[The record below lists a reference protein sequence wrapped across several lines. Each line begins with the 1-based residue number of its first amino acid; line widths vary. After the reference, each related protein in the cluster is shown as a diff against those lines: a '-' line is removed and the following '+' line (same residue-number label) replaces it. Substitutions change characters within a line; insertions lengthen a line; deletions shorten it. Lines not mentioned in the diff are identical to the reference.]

1 MRKVC
6 FIALFVLG
14 ICNASVFGMV
24 QEIILNEIYSIM
36 PLDDAKD
43 EDRDKRSD
51 PTRIYAF
58 ADGNQL
64 FIESD
69 AREPIYV
76 EVVSKKSGQ
85 VVATREF
92 VGNTVIP
99 ISRAEAYTIRVY
111 SGNFIYTGEFIIE

>member
-1 MRKVC
+1 MKKLL
-6 FIALFVLG
+6 ILALFVQG
-14 ICNASVFGMV
+14 IYNASVFGMI
-24 QEIILNEIYSIM
+24 QEIVLTEMYSVILLVNSENENTNKT
-36 PLDDAKD
+36 P
-43 EDRDKRSD
+43 D
-51 PTRIYAF
+51 PNRLYAF
-58 ADGNQL
+58 VNGNQL

>member
-51 PTRIYAF
+51 PNRIYAF

-92 VGNTVIP
+92 IGNTVIP

>member
-6 FIALFVLG
+6 FLALFVLG

-51 PTRIYAF
+51 PNRIYAF

>member
-1 MRKVC
+1 MKKLLIR
-6 FIALFVLG
+6 ALFVHG
-14 ICNASVFGMV
+14 IYNASVFGMI
-24 QEIILNEIYSIM
+24 QEIVLTEMYSVILLDNSENENTNKT
-36 PLDDAKD
+36 P
-43 EDRDKRSD
+43 D
-51 PTRIYAF
+51 PNRLYAF
-58 ADGNQL
+58 VNGNQL

>member
-1 MRKVC
+1 MKKLIVL
-6 FIALFVLG
+6 ALFLLG
-14 ICNASVFGMV
+14 IYNASMFGTN
-24 QEIILNEIYSIM
+24 QEIILTELYVIL
-36 PLDDAKD
+36 PLDNPDNGD
-43 EDRDKRSD
+43 IGGRPD
-51 PTRIYAF
+51 PSLVRATINR
-58 ADGNQL
+58 NQL

>member
-1 MRKVC
+1 MKKLL
-6 FIALFVLG
+6 ILALFVQG
-14 ICNASVFGMV
+14 IYNASVFGMI
-24 QEIILNEIYSIM
+24 QEIVLTEMYSVILLDNSENENTNKT
-36 PLDDAKD
+36 P
-43 EDRDKRSD
+43 D
-51 PTRIYAF
+51 PNRLYAF
-58 ADGNQL
+58 VNGNQL
-64 FIESD
+64 FIELD

>member
-1 MRKVC
+1 MKKL
-6 FIALFVLG
+6 FILALFVQG
-14 ICNASVFGMV
+14 ICNAPVFGMV

-36 PLDDAKD
+36 PLDTDQENMNGGRPAT
-43 EDRDKRSD
+43 
-51 PTRIYAF
+51 TRLYAF
-58 ADGNQL
+58 VNGNQL

>member
-51 PTRIYAF
+51 PNRIYAF

>member
-1 MRKVC
+1 MKKLL
-6 FIALFVLG
+6 ILALFVQG
-14 ICNASVFGMV
+14 IYNASVFGMI
-24 QEIILNEIYSIM
+24 QEIVLTEMYSVILLDNSENENTNKT
-36 PLDDAKD
+36 P
-43 EDRDKRSD
+43 D
-51 PTRIYAF
+51 PNRLYAF
-58 ADGNQL
+58 VNGNQL

-69 AREPIYV
+69 TRETIYI

>member
-1 MRKVC
+1 MKKLL
-6 FIALFVLG
+6 ILALFVQG
-14 ICNASVFGMV
+14 IYNASVFGMV

-51 PTRIYAF
+51 PNRIYAF

>member
-1 MRKVC
+1 MKKL
-6 FIALFVLG
+6 FILALFVQG
-14 ICNASVFGMV
+14 ICNAPVFGMV

-51 PTRIYAF
+51 PNRIYAF

>member
-1 MRKVC
+1 MKKLL
-6 FIALFVLG
+6 ILALFVQG
-14 ICNASVFGMV
+14 ICNAPVFGMV

-36 PLDDAKD
+36 PLDTDK
-43 EDRDKRSD
+43 EDMNEGR
-51 PTRIYAF
+51 PATTRLHAF
-58 ADGNQL
+58 VNGNQL

-69 AREPIYV
+69 AREAIYV

-92 VGNTVIP
+92 IGNTVIP

>member
-1 MRKVC
+1 MKKLIVL
-6 FIALFVLG
+6 ALFLLG
-14 ICNASVFGMV
+14 IYNASMFGTN
-24 QEIILNEIYSIM
+24 QEIILTELYVIL
-36 PLDDAKD
+36 PLDNPDYGD
-43 EDRDKRSD
+43 IGGRPD
-51 PTRIYAF
+51 PSLFRATIN
-58 ADGNQL
+58 GNQL

-69 AREPIYV
+69 AREAIYV

-92 VGNTVIP
+92 IGNTVIP

>member
-1 MRKVC
+1 MKKLL
-6 FIALFVLG
+6 ILALFVQG
-14 ICNASVFGMV
+14 ICNASVFGMI
-24 QEIILNEIYSIM
+24 QEIILSEFFSIM
-36 PLDDAKD
+36 PLDSS
-43 EDRDKRSD
+43 EDGGNTRPD
-51 PTRIYAF
+51 PTLFRATIN
-58 ADGNQL
+58 GNQL

-69 AREPIYV
+69 AREAIYV

-92 VGNTVIP
+92 IGNTVIP

>member
-14 ICNASVFGMV
+14 ICNASVFGMI
-24 QEIILNEIYSIM
+24 QEIVLTEMYSVILLDNSENENTNKT
-36 PLDDAKD
+36 P
-43 EDRDKRSD
+43 D
-51 PTRIYAF
+51 PNRLYAF
-58 ADGNQL
+58 VNGNQL

>member
-51 PTRIYAF
+51 PNRIYAF

-69 AREPIYV
+69 VREPIYV

>member
-6 FIALFVLG
+6 FIALCVLG
-14 ICNASVFGMV
+14 ICNASVFGMI
-24 QEIILNEIYSIM
+24 QEIILTELYSIM

-43 EDRDKRSD
+43 EDRDKRLD

-69 AREPIYV
+69 AREAIYV

-85 VVATREF
+85 VVVTREF

-99 ISRAEAYTIRVY
+99 IAHAEAYTIRVY
-111 SGNFIYTGEFIIE
+111 SGNFIYIGEFIIE

>member
-1 MRKVC
+1 MKKLL
-6 FIALFVLG
+6 ILALFVQG
-14 ICNASVFGMV
+14 IYNASVFGMI
-24 QEIILNEIYSIM
+24 QEIVLTEMYSVILLDNSENENTNKT
-36 PLDDAKD
+36 P
-43 EDRDKRSD
+43 D
-51 PTRIYAF
+51 PNRLYAF
-58 ADGNQL
+58 VNGNQL